1 MLANACVHS
10 TAHWQVNITAKSWKR
25 PSVLK
30 KAYVLYIMEGESV
43 SVQDDITTLVE
54 DFERVTL
61 QCTGMEKELDELHE
75 QIGSLVLS
83 EKASRPNSGKPID
96 ELSPRQTRRKMS
108 EFRDHVEAVLI
119 VVCRELRIKANNTPV
134 ENDNFSPAC

>member
-1 MLANACVHS
+1 M
-10 TAHWQVNITAKSWKR
+10 
-25 PSVLK
+25 
-30 KAYVLYIMEGESV
+30 

-54 DFERVTL
+54 DFEHVTL

-96 ELSPRQTRRKMS
+96 ELSPRQARRKMS
-108 EFRDHVEAVLI
+108 EFRDHVEAVLWFAESYGLNPTI
-119 VVCRELRIKANNTPV
+119 LQLKTTTSRQPV
-134 ENDNFSPAC
+134 ELSLYDEDPATPTSPSSSVLQDEKEKLLQVGLLIR